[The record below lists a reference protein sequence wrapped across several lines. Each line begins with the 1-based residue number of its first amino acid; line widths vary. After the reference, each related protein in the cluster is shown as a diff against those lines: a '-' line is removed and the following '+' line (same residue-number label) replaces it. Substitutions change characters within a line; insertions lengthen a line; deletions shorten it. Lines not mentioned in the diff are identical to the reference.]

1 MWGILSD
8 PTCQFIIVILL
19 TIAAIVVSVIIYLKQ
34 RQRRSLSYEIVS
46 ATPLLSVEEDI
57 KKDLQIS
64 YKGKPV
70 EQVHLVMIK
79 ILNSGSLPIPSKDYE
94 QPITL
99 SFGNQ
104 TKILTAE
111 IAETNPDSLEA
122 SIDASDRHAILVPAL
137 LNQKDFI
144 TIKMLVTKYR
154 SEPNVSGRIIGVKE
168 IRKVVYRYFRRLV
181 LIVIGGVALDLIC
194 VMFYFYTLN
203 LPLAVSFL
211 SAAGLIEILAVIKW
225 V

>member
-94 QPITL
+94 QPITI
-99 SFGNQ
+99 SFGKQ
-104 TKILTAE
+104 AKI
-111 IAETNPDSLEA
+111 DS
-122 SIDASDRHAILVPAL
+122 
-137 LNQKDFI
+137 
-144 TIKMLVTKYR
+144 R
-154 SEPNVSGRIIGVKE
+154 SSRNKSR
-168 IRKVVYRYFRRLV
+168 
-181 LIVIGGVALDLIC
+181 
-194 VMFYFYTLN
+194 
-203 LPLAVSFL
+203 
-211 SAAGLIEILAVIKW
+211 
-225 V
+225 